1 MIFVVHTR
9 YRYVLVQLSRD
20 IHSPGRKAISERDL
34 IVHSLLDSEK
44 NAGQKRVMDKNSHGD
59 PLDYCPSCM

>member
-20 IHSPGRKAISERDL
+20 IHSPGRKAISERVL

-44 NAGQKRVMDKNSHGD
+44 KCWTKTSHGQE
-59 PLDYCPSCM
+59 